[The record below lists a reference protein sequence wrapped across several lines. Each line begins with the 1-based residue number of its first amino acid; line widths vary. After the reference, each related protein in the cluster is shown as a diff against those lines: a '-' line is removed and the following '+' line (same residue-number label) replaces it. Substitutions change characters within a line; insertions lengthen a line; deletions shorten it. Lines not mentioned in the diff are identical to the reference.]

1 MSSREDKYLFLFG
14 LFLIIV
20 FAIAM
25 IALAIAVNN
34 YSAQDDSKKPVA
46 LETNSIGCTKYR
58 YKGDNY
64 WKCPKGSGINQ
75 IEESVVSGKMTKQ
88 VQVPVVEEN

>member
-25 IALAIAVNN
+25 IALAIPVNN

-46 LETNSIGCTKYR
+46 LETNSIGCGMVKKGAEMKIDPALASQLDLLGRKLDRRIPVNDKPYR
-58 YKGDNY
+58 L
-64 WKCPKGSGINQ
+64 S
-75 IEESVVSGKMTKQ
+75 
-88 VQVPVVEEN
+88 

>member
-1 MSSREDKYLFLFG
+1 MSSREDKDLFLFG
-14 LFLIIV
+14 WFLIIV
-20 FAIAM
+20 FAITM

-34 YSAQDDSKKPVA
+34 YSAQDDSKKPIA

-64 WKCPKGSGINQ
+64 WKCPKGSGIKSNRR
-75 IEESVVSGKMTKQ
+75 ITCLWSWVRRRFMFWW
-88 VQVPVVEEN
+88 

>member
-46 LETNSIGCTKYR
+46 LETNSIG
-58 YKGDNY
+58 
-64 WKCPKGSGINQ
+64 
-75 IEESVVSGKMTKQ
+75 
-88 VQVPVVEEN
+88 